1 MKDVILFDL
10 GNTLVQYFERN
21 EFPDILREAITEV
34 YDYLNPSGKVDL
46 NNIWKRVKDEDHE
59 SKDYQVRPLED
70 RLVHIFGLSNPL
82 KDFMMTLCRCFMKPI
97 FSRSQIYDDTLQS
110 LSDLKS
116 VGFRI
121 AIVSNTTWGSPAE
134 LWREEIKRFN
144 IRKYIEADIFC
155 RDVGWRKPSE
165 RIFEF
170 TLKKLNTTP
179 DRCIFVGDDPRW
191 DIAGP
196 KAVGIE
202 AILIDRKEVFNSSE
216 EQRIT
221 NLTELCDVL
230 KNRML

>member
-10 GNTLVQYFERN
+10 GNTLVQYFERS
-21 EFPDILREAITEV
+21 EFPEILRESITDI
-34 YDYLNPSGKVDL
+34 YDHLNLNGKVDF
-46 NNIWKRVKDEDHE
+46 NNVWQRVKDEDHE

-70 RLVHIFGLSNPL
+70 RLTRIFELHDPS
-82 KDFMMTLCRCFMKPI
+82 KDFVMSLCQYFMKPI
-97 FSRSQIYDDTLQS
+97 FSRSQIYDDTLSS

-116 VGFRI
+116 MGFRM

-134 LWREEIKRFN
+134 LWREEIKRLD
-144 IRKYIEADIFC
+144 ISKYIEVDVFC

-165 RIFEF
+165 HIFKF
-170 TLKKLNTTP
+170 TLKSLNTTP
-179 DRCIFVGDDPRW
+179 DRCIFIGDDPRW

-196 KAVGIE
+196 KSVGIK
-202 AILIDRKEVFNSSE
+202 AILIDRNGVFQNSE

-221 NLTELCDVL
+221 KLSELCDIM